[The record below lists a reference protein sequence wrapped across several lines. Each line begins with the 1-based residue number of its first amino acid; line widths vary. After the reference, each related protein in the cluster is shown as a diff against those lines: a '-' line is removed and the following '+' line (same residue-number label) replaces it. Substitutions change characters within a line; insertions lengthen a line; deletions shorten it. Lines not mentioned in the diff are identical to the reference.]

1 MDTKANYA
9 VVGLFVIILTALMI
23 FGFIWLSGF
32 SNQQSYQTYLVY
44 ARGGV
49 NGLNVDSPVLFNGVR
64 VGSVSKIEL
73 DAPNPQFVKLF
84 LKVEE
89 NIPINQSTVATLI
102 AQGITG
108 LVYVGLKEESAEAP
122 VLVLES
128 GQRYLIIPF
137 EKPLLAQ
144 ISEVLPELTKNL
156 GDIAAKFKMLFN
168 EQNLTNFSET
178 LGHLNHVTQVLDE
191 QSDMIRKSIISLNTL
206 LKNSADASQYFKPI
220 LISAQQT
227 LVSSQQM
234 VAELN
239 KVSRQIDLQVGNV
252 GQQVL
257 PGLED
262 LITRLNDTTTNL
274 QQVSKDLAGNPAV
287 LIRGK
292 QPPSPGPGE

>member
-32 SNQQSYQTYLVY
+32 SNHKSYQTYLVY

-89 NIPINQSTVATLI
+89 NIPINQSSVATLI
-102 AQGITG
+102 PQGITG

-122 VLVLES
+122 ALVLES

-156 GDIAAKFKMLFN
+156 GEIAARFKKIFN
-168 EQNLTNFSET
+168 EQNLTNVSET
-178 LGHLNHVTQVLDE
+178 LEHINHLTQMLDE
-191 QSDMIRKSIISLNTL
+191 QSGTLNKSILSLNTF
-206 LKNSADASQYFKPI
+206 LKNSADASQYFKP
-220 LISAQQT
+220 T
-227 LVSSQQM
+227 LVSVQQTT
-234 VAELN
+234 AQLN

-262 LITRLNDTTTNL
+262 LITRLNDTTVNL
-274 QQVSKDLAGNPAV
+274 QQVSQDLAGNPAV

-292 QPPSPGPGE
+292 QPPKPGPGE

>member
-9 VVGLFVIILTALMI
+9 VVGLFVIILTVLMI

-32 SNQQSYQTYLVY
+32 SNHKSYQTYLVY

-102 AQGITG
+102 PQGITG

-122 VLVLES
+122 ALVLEK
-128 GQRYLIIPF
+128 GQEYLIIPF

-156 GDIAAKFKMLFN
+156 GDIAAKFTKIFS
-168 EQNLTNFSET
+168 EQNLTNVSET
-178 LGHLNHVTQVLDE
+178 LGHINHLTQVLDE
-191 QSDMIRKSIISLNTL
+191 QSGMLNKSMISLNTF
-206 LKNSADASQYFKPI
+206 LKNSADASQYFKPT
-220 LISAQQT
+220 LVSAQQT
-227 LVSSQQM
+227 
-234 VAELN
+234 A
-239 KVSRQIDLQVGNV
+239 
-252 GQQVL
+252 
-257 PGLED
+257 
-262 LITRLNDTTTNL
+262 
-274 QQVSKDLAGNPAV
+274 
-287 LIRGK
+287 
-292 QPPSPGPGE
+292 SPIK